1 MRLKW
6 LKTNNNMEFG
16 QEQLDELLNYIGYL
30 EGQVDELKSTMIAV
44 VQQRNA
50 AMGKLKEITNRIH
63 TPIVESRTVDTEFD
77 LINPE
82 QWGVPKGLV
91 G

>member
-1 MRLKW
+1 
-6 LKTNNNMEFG
+6 MEFG